1 MPAKSVIIAYSNLD
15 GVIMYKLVLSSPLR
29 KWKKGQMPISPF
41 VYLSANSAFDA
52 VNNEFFFSAQLTT
65 DNEVDVAINNM
76 IKELEK
82 IRISAKKEL
91 ISLRKE
97 MLA

>member
-1 MPAKSVIIAYSNLD
+1 MPAKSAIITNSNSD
-15 GVIMYKLVLSSPLR
+15 GVIIYKLALSSPLR

-52 VNNEFFFSAQLTT
+52 ENNEFFFSAHLTP

-76 IKELEK
+76 IKNQ
-82 IRISAKKEL
+82 
-91 ISLRKE
+91 RK
-97 MLA
+97 